1 MLTYLSYLCLIEFE
15 MDVDDRVVVE
25 EESEESEV
33 EEESEEIE
41 ESEESETDAVRT
53 GISYSFL

>member
-1 MLTYLSYLCLIEFE
+1 
-15 MDVDDRVVVE
+15 MDVDDRRPDDRVVVE

-41 ESEESETDAVRT
+41 ESEESETDTVRT